1 LGVRTRQVKVY
12 LGNDSIRKCF
22 GDIGLHLNGWAH
34 KVSPSTGLGNNTSA
48 DLALSKDTSSQSLCP
63 HPYYKLPP
71 KRRSKEESTTV
82 SLLIETIPEGFF
94 IWYNFYNSH
103 WLPRGQGDNQ
113 NKKSKPA
120 HLSQLGTTNLTSSY
134 LLSS

>member
-82 SLLIETIPEGFF
+82 TVYSRGVSEVWKIE
-94 IWYNFYNSH
+94 YCSMA
-103 WLPRGQGDNQ
+103 
-113 NKKSKPA
+113 KSR
-120 HLSQLGTTNLTSSY
+120 Q
-134 LLSS
+134 